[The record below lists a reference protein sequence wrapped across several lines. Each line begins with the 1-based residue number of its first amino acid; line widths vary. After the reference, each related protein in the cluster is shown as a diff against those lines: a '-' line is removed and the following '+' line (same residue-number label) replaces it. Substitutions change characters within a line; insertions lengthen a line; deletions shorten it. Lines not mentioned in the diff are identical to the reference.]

1 MKITSQDE
9 KKGTIELFPE
19 TLDDLWHLSHI
30 IAEGDII
37 YSKTTRRIQDNT
49 GDKLRSDRGVKRTFV
64 LGISVES
71 VSFHIFTGKLRII
84 GSIIS
89 GPEDLVP
96 LGSHHT
102 IEAKLNTPITIKKE
116 KWSSYVLNRINRAI
130 EASKKLSAIIV
141 VIEDDVADFGLMR
154 QFGIEYYG
162 PIMGNVSGKR
172 IIDKNRK
179 KNIEKFYE
187 RIVEYIEKF
196 DNIQTIVLAGPGF
209 FKNDFFKFLESKYP
223 DLAKKVIIEATGS
236 GGRVG
241 INEVLKK
248 GTVEK
253 LATENRVAFEIAAV
267 DELLQDI
274 AKNSPLVVYGKKQV
288 TEAIN
293 MGAIEKLL
301 VLDNLIRS
309 ENLEESMDM
318 VENMSGE
325 VLVISSQHEGG
336 KQLEALGGMAATLRY
351 AIS

>member
-9 KKGTIELFPE
+9 KKGTMELFPE

-30 IAEGDII
+30 IAEGDVI
-37 YSKTTRRIQDNT
+37 YSKTTRRIQDNS
-49 GDKLRSDRGVKRTFV
+49 GDKIRSDRGVKKTFI

-71 VSFHIFTGKLRII
+71 ISFHIFTGKLRII

-89 GPEDLVP
+89 GPEDLIP

-102 IEAKLNTPITIKKE
+102 IEAKLNNPITIKKE
-116 KWSSYVLNRINRAI
+116 KWSQYVLGRIDQAI

-141 VIEDDVADFGLMR
+141 ALEDDVADFGLMR

-162 PIMGNVSGKR
+162 PVMGNVSGKR
-172 IIDKNRK
+172 IIDKNRA
-179 KNIEKFYE
+179 KNIIKFYE
-187 RIVEYIEKF
+187 KIVEYINKF

-209 FKNDFFKFLESKYP
+209 YKNDFYKYLESKHV
-223 DLAKKVIIEATGS
+223 DMAKKSILESTGS

-253 LATENRVAFEIAAV
+253 LATENRVAFEISAV
-267 DELLQDI
+267 EDILQNI
-274 AKNSPLVVYGKKQV
+274 AKDSPLVVYGKKEV
-288 TEAIN
+288 KDAIN
-293 MGAIEKLL
+293 MGAVQKLL
-301 VLDNLIRS
+301 VLDTLVRS
-309 ENLEESMDM
+309 ENLEEGMDL
-318 VENMSGE
+318 VESMSGE

-336 KQLEALGGMAATLRY
+336 KQLEALGGLAAILRY